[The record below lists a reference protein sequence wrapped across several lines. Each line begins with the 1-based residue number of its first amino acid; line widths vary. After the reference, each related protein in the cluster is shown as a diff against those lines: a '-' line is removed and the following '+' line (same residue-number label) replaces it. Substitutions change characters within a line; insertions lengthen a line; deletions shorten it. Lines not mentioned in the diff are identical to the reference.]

1 MNSKAMKYLFH
12 KPRVTK
18 RPSILGV
25 TLYSR
30 LSTCDSRTRAGF
42 TIVEMVIVA
51 VIFSMIAAVVL
62 FNIRQYSN
70 NVSLESLT
78 QDVALAIRNVQVE
91 AVSGRYVGT
100 PFDVAPSYG
109 LYFDLSED
117 NTSFVHFADFNNNTI
132 YDGDADSC
140 GVAGEDNE
148 CLEVLTL
155 QEGYTFS
162 CIKATTLDGDT
173 LGCGAGID
181 TYAITFTRPE
191 SYPTSTNSQFDGY
204 VQYADT
210 QIFIQNPAGD
220 LGEIHLWSTGQVEV
234 SDGEVE

>member
-1 MNSKAMKYLFH
+1 MIIQKLRQKARSSFSGFAYSPTSNL
-12 KPRVTK
+12 KPPTSQR
-18 RPSILGV
+18 
-25 TLYSR
+25 
-30 LSTCDSRTRAGF
+30 GF

-100 PFDVAPSYG
+100 AFTTAPSYG
-109 LYFDLSED
+109 LYFDLTED

-132 YDGDADSC
+132 YDGDTDTGTC
-140 GVAGEDNE
+140 GVGSNE

-155 QEGYTFS
+155 QEGYTFD
-162 CIKATTLDGDT
+162 CIKASTDEGD
-173 LGCGAGID
+173 LGCGATID
-181 TYAITFTRPE
+181 TYAITFTRPD
-191 SYPTSTNSQFDGY
+191 SYPTASNSKVDGY
-204 VQYADT
+204 EVYSDT
-210 QIFIQNPAGD
+210 KIFIKNPAGSR
-220 LGEIHLWSTGQVEV
+220 GEIHLWSTGQVEV

>member
-1 MNSKAMKYLFH
+1 MKKIPMIIQKLRQKVRSSFSGFAYSPTSNL
-12 KPRVTK
+12 KP
-18 RPSILGV
+18 
-25 TLYSR
+25 
-30 LSTCDSRTRAGF
+30 STSHRGF

-51 VIFSMIAAVVL
+51 IIFSMIAGVVL
-62 FNIRQYSN
+62 YNVRQYSN

-100 PFDVAPSYG
+100 AFDTAPSYG

-132 YDGDADSC
+132 YDGDTDGC
-140 GVAGEDNE
+140 GVVPGNE

-162 CIKATTLDGDT
+162 CIEATTLAGDT
-173 LGCGAGID
+173 IDCDGEAID

-210 QIFIQNPAGD
+210 QISIQNQAGET
-220 LGEIHLWSTGQVEV
+220 GTIHLWSTGQVEV
-234 SDGEVE
+234 SDGVAE

>member
-1 MNSKAMKYLFH
+1 MKYLFH

-25 TLYSR
+25 TLDSR

-100 PFDVAPSYG
+100 AFTTAPSYG
-109 LYFDLSED
+109 LYFDLTED

-132 YDGDADSC
+132 YDGDTDTGTC
-140 GVAGEDNE
+140 GVGSNE

-155 QEGYTFS
+155 QEGYTFD
-162 CIKATTLDGDT
+162 CIKATTFDVPSET
-173 LGCGAGID
+173 IGACNTDAAID

-191 SYPTSTNSQFDGY
+191 SYPTSTNSQLDGY
-204 VQYADT
+204 AQYADT
-210 QIFIQNPAGD
+210 QIFIKNPAGAR
-220 LGEIHLWSTGQVEV
+220 GEIHLWSTGQVEV